1 VLTVSIHCRNNF
13 PLRKQQSKIDV
24 ELEAGV
30 GDDKYLRILEEMLP
44 RVSEFDPDIVFY
56 QSGVD
61 GLESDVLGKLS
72 LTQEGLKVRDRMV
85 MSYAAE
91 SNVPIV
97 ITLGGGY
104 SNPIALTAE
113 AHANTF
119 RTAADVFARGAENES
134 ALVDRKCC

>member
-1 VLTVSIHCRNNF
+1 
-13 PLRKQQSKIDV
+13 
-24 ELEAGV
+24 
-30 GDDKYLRILEEMLP
+30 
-44 RVSEFDPDIVFY
+44 
-56 QSGVD
+56 
-61 GLESDVLGKLS
+61 
-72 LTQEGLKVRDRMV
+72 MV

-91 SNVPIV
+91 CNVPIV